1 MWQMLL
7 RKKHSAPCS
16 CFCGPKPQKNVF
28 AGVHFAKAGENKKM
42 KGKKHMKRI
51 LIMTTIVM
59 SAVMTSCNVTRVVTN
74 ESQYLQKGDTSIV
87 IQTKTVET
95 YDASKK
101 N

>member
-1 MWQMLL
+1 MDKMSTNLSKKAVPLHQISERSTIM
-7 RKKHSAPCS
+7 RK
-16 CFCGPKPQKNVF
+16 
-28 AGVHFAKAGENKKM
+28 
-42 KGKKHMKRI
+42 I

-59 SAVMTSCNVTRVVTN
+59 SAVLTSCNVTRVVTN

-101 N
+101 L